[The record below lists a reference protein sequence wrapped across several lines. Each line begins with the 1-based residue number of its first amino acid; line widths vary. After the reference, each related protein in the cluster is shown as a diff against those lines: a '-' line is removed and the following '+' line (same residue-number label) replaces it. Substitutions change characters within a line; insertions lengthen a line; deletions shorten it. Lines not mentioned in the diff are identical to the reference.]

1 MSSCDGSGYMI
12 GCPGCPECRE
22 EMEAIRATMRNASEV
37 LAGLTA
43 RYQSAPWSRN
53 EPQGEVEKR

>member
-22 EMEAIRATMRNASEV
+22 EMEAIRVAMRSASEV
-37 LAGLTA
+37 LKGLAA
-43 RYQSAPWSRN
+43 RYQSAPWART
-53 EPQGEVEKR
+53 EPPQEEKKR